1 MYIAQGYK
9 GNLGWWKYTVIPI
22 LFLGLIAL
30 NHLAVSALGIDVESL
45 MKSEIEAKG
54 KNRFFAEM
62 LLPFAFFLAV
72 LLFWV
77 RYVHQQPI
85 VSLTTSRK
93 KIDWSRFWFGFG
105 LIAIT
110 TIILTTIDYYTNPQ
124 DYVWQFEAV
133 PFLIMAAIAIL
144 LVPLQTA
151 FEEYMFRGYLMQGI
165 GILVKN
171 RWIPLLLT
179 SVIFGALHYAN
190 PEVDK
195 IGSVL
200 MYYYIGTGLFLGI
213 ITLMDEGLELA
224 LGFHAGNNLIA
235 ALLVTADWTVFQ
247 TNSILKDISEPSA
260 GFDIFLPLLVVY
272 PIFLLIMA
280 RKYRWNNWSEK
291 LFGKVEKPIDQT
303 NSLQS

>member
-1 MYIAQGYK
+1 
-9 GNLGWWKYTVIPI
+9 
-22 LFLGLIAL
+22 
-30 NHLAVSALGIDVESL
+30 
-45 MKSEIEAKG
+45 
-54 KNRFFAEM
+54 
-62 LLPFAFFLAV
+62 
-72 LLFWV
+72 
-77 RYVHQQPI
+77 
-85 VSLTTSRK
+85 
-93 KIDWSRFWFGFG
+93 

-224 LGFHAGNNLIA
+224 LGFHAG
-235 ALLVTADWTVFQ
+235 
-247 TNSILKDISEPSA
+247 
-260 GFDIFLPLLVVY
+260 
-272 PIFLLIMA
+272 
-280 RKYRWNNWSEK
+280 
-291 LFGKVEKPIDQT
+291 
-303 NSLQS
+303 